1 MLPLGVTTPGSGTRP
16 ASACGAP
23 ASAAVT
29 SARPRTARIPASV
42 LPEGAIVPRGLR
54 IGVAKEIKTDEY
66 RVALTPAGARELIQ
80 RGHEVLVEAAAGE
93 GSAFPDEQYERA
105 GARIVTVD
113 EAWGRAD
120 LLLKVKEPIE
130 PEYSRLR
137 DGLVLFTYL
146 HIAAD
151 ELLTRALADSGIAAV
166 AYETVETDDHRLP
179 LLAPMSEIAGRLAP
193 QAAAHFLE
201 KPLGGRGVLLAGTP
215 GVAPGQVV
223 VLGGGIVGYN
233 AAIIALGLG
242 AQVTILERSIDRM
255 RHLDEVLSGRVTL
268 LMSSSLEVE
277 ERIATAD
284 VVIGAVLIPGARA
297 PKLVTRE
304 MLGDMKPGAVIVD
317 VAIDQGGCIETAH
330 PTTHSDP
337 VYTVDGII
345 HYCVAN
351 MPGGV
356 PITSTKALTN
366 ATLPYVEAIA
376 DHGLAEA
383 VSRDQALAR
392 GVNVVD
398 GKVTYEAV
406 AEAHGLDYTPLDDV
420 LPLAA
425 V

>member
-1 MLPLGVTTPGSGTRP
+1 MK
-16 ASACGAP
+16 
-23 ASAAVT
+23 
-29 SARPRTARIPASV
+29 
-42 LPEGAIVPRGLR
+42 

-66 RVALTPAGARELIQ
+66 RVALTPAGARELVQ
-80 RGHEVLVEAAAGE
+80 RNHEVLVETTAGD
-93 GSAFPDEQYERA
+93 GSAFPDADYERA
-105 GARIVTVD
+105 GARIVSVD
-113 EAWGRAD
+113 DVWAESE
-120 LLLKVKEPIE
+120 LLLKVKEPVE
-130 PEYSRLR
+130 PEYARLR

-151 ELLTRALADSGIAAV
+151 EPLTRALAESGIAAV
-166 AYETVETDDHRLP
+166 AYETVETDDRRLP

-215 GVAPGQVV
+215 GVAPGHVV

-255 RHLDEVLSGRVTL
+255 RHLDEILSGRVSL
-268 LMSSSLEVE
+268 LMSSALQVDES
-277 ERIATAD
+277 IAKAD

-297 PKLVTRE
+297 PKLVTKE
-304 MLGDMKPGAVIVD
+304 MLRDMKPGAVIVD
-317 VAIDQGGCIETAH
+317 VAIDQGGCVETAH
-330 PTTHSDP
+330 ATTHSDP
-337 VYTVDGII
+337 VYVVDDIV

-376 DHGLAEA
+376 EHGLAEA
-383 VSRDQALAR
+383 VARDRALAR

-398 GKVTYEAV
+398 GKITYEAV
-406 AEAHGLDYTPLDDV
+406 AEAHGLDYTPLDGV